1 MLNNESFFNSEEQ
14 KLEQRLLALIKIL
27 KEEGELNVQN
37 VMRMKY
43 ARDFKNQELINKDRD
58 LFLTVDSLIRINN
71 ITTNSHNLHLRRHNV
86 KPAGYNKQ
94 YMDASRMETELYSL
108 VDKFNDRRITSRTFC
123 DTFLD
128 KIHPFADGNGRTCKI
143 LFDGK
148 IENFYKIYKKACV

>member
-86 KPAGYNKQ
+86 KPGGYNKQ
-94 YMDASRMETELYSL
+94 YMDASRIETELSSL

-143 LFDGK
+143 LFNGK